1 LGALPAVC
9 LPAMEARQAL
19 VAASPT
25 PDHFQE
31 AVAVLKSAMQAEQQ
45 FKRGATEQG
54 AEAAA
59 LYDQGLGLLDLA
71 IRSDRHVNIREQLQE
86 KSADV
91 RKKVRVLL
99 RRVDA
104 ADVEAARARLAG
116 ELTAGQG
123 LGLQEAVEAWVDT
136 STPAAA
142 PAPGAALGLTPA
154 NGAAADTYATP
165 TGELDDQSV
174 GTPRTV
180 QRSVALQQATAARH
194 GLFDSAASPQAAVAS
209 GATTAE
215 AEEAR
220 AKAEARAQAEARR
233 AAAAE
238 QRALASD
245 EARRRAEEALRQA
258 QLRGQAAESRA
269 EQAER
274 ELAAAKE
281 AHAAEVEQRLSSE
294 NSRFEVR
301 LAEAVA
307 AARQHGREEGI
318 ALSPRGRVGQ
328 DAAAAAP
335 SLPSRPYGASGGV
348 TTLSGAYGVGP
359 GEWKADLLRRKLA
372 AAQAYV
378 VQLEQQLGSVE
389 EPSAG

>member
-1 LGALPAVC
+1 
-9 LPAMEARQAL
+9 MEARQAL

-215 AEEAR
+215 A
-220 AKAEARAQAEARR
+220 AEARSQAEARR

-318 ALSPRGRVGQ
+318 ALSPRGRVGP

-378 VQLEQQLGSVE
+378 VQLEQQLGSAE